1 MLRNRLLRSLTTG
14 LLAVAVGSMGSC
26 GGSEDYL
33 ILVRVTGMPADSM
46 ALSVTAKLGEQ
57 YAKSGADIT
66 PPMPLSYFAL
76 RLPSASSGMA
86 TLEVSALGTDLCKAA
101 SGTVTVDLDEGR
113 GQEVTVNLAAL
124 SPRRCSLLIEQSGE
138 GSVSVTPAGTPCGTG
153 CYDFNQGQT
162 AVLKFNATGKSYG
175 RPDVHKLGRNLRRLQ
190 RLLGQ
195 RRQAGPRRSKVS
207 AATLFA
213 VEVVLV
219 SPASARQRIK
229 RNVGHRTDGH
239 LGGGR
244 LRNRAS
250 L

>member
-86 TLEVSALGTDLCKAA
+86 TLEVSALGTDQCKAA
-101 SGTVTVDLDEGR
+101 AGTITVDLSQGR
-113 GQEVTVNLAAL
+113 GQEVTVSLAAL
-124 SPRRCSLLIEQSGE
+124 SPRRCSGVIHHQRHVDRSLSRHSLLHRL
-138 GSVSVTPAGTPCGTG
+138 CR
-153 CYDFNQGQT
+153 
-162 AVLKFNATGKSYG
+162 GKG
-175 RPDVHKLGRNLRRLQ
+175 GHCRLHQ
-190 RLLGQ
+190 K
-195 RRQAGPRRSKVS
+195 PR
-207 AATLFA
+207 A
-213 VEVVLV
+213 
-219 SPASARQRIK
+219 
-229 RNVGHRTDGH
+229 
-239 LGGGR
+239 
-244 LRNRAS
+244 
-250 L
+250 